1 MVGASSSWSRALVR
15 ISPSTFSVIS
25 IAIGIGVSAL
35 DPLRN
40 DGFDLFF
47 WSFSL
52 LGCSVLSVIFC
63 EVVAIYGVIVAII
76 LQTKLESVPASN
88 IYAPESLRVGY
99 AIFASGIIM
108 GFANLVCGSSVRMIF
123 LYVATGRSF
132 SISSYTQYFNVDID
146 VVLNRLIS
154 SLHPIGGDFFSKI
167 DANPHFSNPCLT
179 SSDGSSTPTPLV
191 SSFDFV
197 NSDLSFGVSHA
208 MHIWMLKRFCNS
220 TLFMKRMYIEIWPGP
235 PFSTTD
241 NQAKASTCAIK
252 FQHSTLDL

>member
-1 MVGASSSWSRALVR
+1 MVGASSSWSRALVQ
-15 ISPSTFSVIS
+15 ISPSTFSVIG
-25 IAIGIGVSAL
+25 IAIGIGVSV
-35 DPLRN
+35 
-40 DGFDLFF
+40 
-47 WSFSL
+47 
-52 LGCSVLSVIFC
+52 LGAACVIFC

-108 GFANLVCGSSVRMIF
+108 GFANLVCGNWKGV
-123 LYVATGRSF
+123 F

-167 DANPHFSNPCLT
+167 DANPHLCMVLSRPAPLLVGVQSSGNELNVKTSSNPCLT

-191 SSFDFV
+191 SSFNFV

-220 TLFMKRMYIEIWPGP
+220 TLFMKLHVY
-235 PFSTTD
+235 
-241 NQAKASTCAIK
+241 
-252 FQHSTLDL
+252 

>member
-1 MVGASSSWSRALVR
+1 MS
-15 ISPSTFSVIS
+15 
-25 IAIGIGVSAL
+25 
-35 DPLRN
+35 
-40 DGFDLFF
+40 
-47 WSFSL
+47 
-52 LGCSVLSVIFC
+52 CVIFC

-108 GFANLVCGSSVRMIF
+108 GFANLVCGSSVQMIF
-123 LYVATGRSF
+123 LYVGSCRRRWTTTINEQLEGVF

-167 DANPHFSNPCLT
+167 DANPHLASSCTVYGVVPPPHQLLVGVQSSGNELNVKTSSNPCLT

-197 NSDLSFGVSHA
+197 NSDLP
-208 MHIWMLKRFCNS
+208 FCC
-220 TLFMKRMYIEIWPGP
+220 
-235 PFSTTD
+235 FSCD
-241 NQAKASTCAIK
+241 AYLDAQAI
-252 FQHSTLDL
+252 L

>member
-1 MVGASSSWSRALVR
+1 MKRK
-15 ISPSTFSVIS
+15 VILHFGELQNVFCEQKLDFFCCTLCTT
-25 IAIGIGVSAL
+25 ILQNA

-108 GFANLVCGSSVRMIF
+108 GFANLVCGYVSGFPCIYFFRNEYDFAPNAFRSNHFPF
-123 LYVATGRSF
+123 LFSF
-132 SISSYTQYFNVDID
+132 WDK
-146 VVLNRLIS
+146 
-154 SLHPIGGDFFSKI
+154 G
-167 DANPHFSNPCLT
+167 
-179 SSDGSSTPTPLV
+179 
-191 SSFDFV
+191 
-197 NSDLSFGVSHA
+197 
-208 MHIWMLKRFCNS
+208 
-220 TLFMKRMYIEIWPGP
+220 
-235 PFSTTD
+235 
-241 NQAKASTCAIK
+241 CA
-252 FQHSTLDL
+252 QE

>member
-1 MVGASSSWSRALVR
+1 MVCTLLEGIRSLKGRNRVMNNMHKASGHSNFFCCTLCTTILQNA
-15 ISPSTFSVIS
+15 
-25 IAIGIGVSAL
+25 

-108 GFANLVCGSSVRMIF
+108 GFANLVCGSLVQMIF
-123 LYVATGRSF
+123 LYVGSCRRRWTTTINEQLEGSF
-132 SISSYTQYFNVDID
+132 
-146 VVLNRLIS
+146 
-154 SLHPIGGDFFSKI
+154 
-167 DANPHFSNPCLT
+167 
-179 SSDGSSTPTPLV
+179 
-191 SSFDFV
+191 
-197 NSDLSFGVSHA
+197 
-208 MHIWMLKRFCNS
+208 
-220 TLFMKRMYIEIWPGP
+220 
-235 PFSTTD
+235 
-241 NQAKASTCAIK
+241 
-252 FQHSTLDL
+252 

>member
-1 MVGASSSWSRALVR
+1 MKRKLILHFGELQNVFCEQKLDFFCCTLCTTILQNA
-15 ISPSTFSVIS
+15 
-25 IAIGIGVSAL
+25 

-108 GFANLVCGSSVRMIF
+108 GFANLVCGYVSGFPCIYFFRNEYDFAPNAFRSNHF
-123 LYVATGRSF
+123 LFSF
-132 SISSYTQYFNVDID
+132 LFGIK
-146 VVLNRLIS
+146 VV
-154 SLHPIGGDFFSKI
+154 G
-167 DANPHFSNPCLT
+167 
-179 SSDGSSTPTPLV
+179 SD
-191 SSFDFV
+191 
-197 NSDLSFGVSHA
+197 DLS
-208 MHIWMLKRFCNS
+208 ICRFMQKEMDHN
-220 TLFMKRMYIEIWPGP
+220 
-235 PFSTTD
+235 
-241 NQAKASTCAIK
+241 NQ
-252 FQHSTLDL
+252 